1 MKILIAEDDSVTRR
15 ALEAALVKWGYDALV
30 TSDGNEA
37 WNALQQKE
45 KPKLAILD
53 WMMPGMDGIEIC
65 RKVREIPDFGP
76 LYIIMLTVRE
86 RNEDIVAGLQAG
98 ADDYVTKPFDYEEL
112 RARVQVGI
120 RIIRL
125 EADLRDLVKKL
136 ECALSKVNQ
145 LQGLLP
151 ICTYCRKVRDD
162 QNYWHQV
169 EIYVTEHSDAQFSH
183 TYCPECHNRF
193 VKPQLESR
201 L

>member
-65 RKVREIPDFGP
+65 RKVREIPDFEP

-125 EADLRDLVKKL
+125 EADLRDRVKKL

>member
-98 ADDYVTKPFDYEEL
+98 ADDYVTKPFEYEEP

-125 EADLRDLVKKL
+125 EADLRDRVKKL

-151 ICTYCRKVRDD
+151 ICTYRRKVRDD

>member
-125 EADLRDLVKKL
+125 EADLRDRVKKL